1 MNALFSFLVSLNLHK
16 LVDAW
21 AFAIRLQA
29 ISRAV
34 APFGFIC
41 SVGLLLAIG
50 GKILLKI
57 HKADNR

>member
-21 AFAIRLQA
+21 AFAIRFNA
-29 ISRAV
+29 IARAV

-41 SVGLLLAIG
+41 SVGLILTIG
-50 GKILLKI
+50 GKILLEI
-57 HKADNR
+57 YKADNR